1 MRYISRNLPVSR
13 FFTILGMIFT
23 GVIGTFLHFL
33 FQWTA
38 NHPAI
43 ALFSPVNES
52 IWEHLKLLF
61 FPVLLFTSLECILY
75 KRRVSGFLW
84 ARTMALLAGLG
95 FIIAGFYIYS
105 GILGTNYTAAD
116 IGLFVISILITFL
129 LTPYLQKRQ
138 KSFASP
144 TGLAIFILLLLTA
157 LFFLFTFYPP
167 HIGLFMDPAAKDYGI
182 LRQPGAY
189 ESLLYDLF

>member
-84 ARTMALLAGLG
+84 ARTMAFLAGLG

-116 IGLFVISILITFL
+116 IGLF
-129 LTPYLQKRQ
+129 
-138 KSFASP
+138 
-144 TGLAIFILLLLTA
+144 
-157 LFFLFTFYPP
+157 
-167 HIGLFMDPAAKDYGI
+167 MDPAAKDYGI

>member
-84 ARTMALLAGLG
+84 ARTMPFWQGW
-95 FIIAGFYIYS
+95 
-105 GILGTNYTAAD
+105 
-116 IGLFVISILITFL
+116 V
-129 LTPYLQKRQ
+129 
-138 KSFASP
+138 
-144 TGLAIFILLLLTA
+144 LLLQAFIFTA
-157 LFFLFTFYPP
+157 GYWEQ
-167 HIGLFMDPAAKDYGI
+167 II
-182 LRQPGAY
+182 QPLISGC
-189 ESLLYDLF
+189 L

>member
-1 MRYISRNLPVSR
+1 MGSGFFSAYIFPGLHIIDHKGTASQTCCISFVFGRLYYALYFKESAVSR

-144 TGLAIFILLLLTA
+144 TGLAFSSY
-157 LFFLFTFYPP
+157 FY
-167 HIGLFMDPAAKDYGI
+167 
-182 LRQPGAY
+182 
-189 ESLLYDLF
+189 